1 MIRRILVV
9 CVGNICRSPMAEGL
23 LKRALPDLQISSAGL
38 DAMVGHG
45 ADPIAVRLMAEQG
58 IDIGTHRARMVTD
71 AMARE
76 SDLIL
81 VMDSQQQ
88 QQIAAEYPLTRGKVF
103 RLGETTKQNIHDP
116 YRQSAEVFRSS
127 LDLIASGSSAWVK
140 RINSISSFGAR
151 TK

>member
-1 MIRRILVV
+1 
-9 CVGNICRSPMAEGL
+9 
-23 LKRALPDLQISSAGL
+23 
-38 DAMVGHG
+38 
-45 ADPIAVRLMAEQG
+45 
-58 IDIGTHRARMVTD
+58 MVTD
-71 AMARE
+71 VMARE

-140 RINSISSFGAR
+140 RINSIRSSRAR